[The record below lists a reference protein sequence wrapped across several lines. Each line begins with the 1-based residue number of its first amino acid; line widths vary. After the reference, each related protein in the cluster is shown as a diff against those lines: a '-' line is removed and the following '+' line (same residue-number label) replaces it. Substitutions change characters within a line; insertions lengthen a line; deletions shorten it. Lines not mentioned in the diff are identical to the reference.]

1 MEEKRRL
8 LIIIKRMK
16 SEENPTRLGKV
27 CEDLSN
33 TFLVLIQNNQ
43 RI

>member
-16 SEENPTRLGKV
+16 SEEKPTRLGKV

-33 TFLVLIQNNQ
+33 TFLFLNRNNQ